1 MSARLTRIV
10 AVLRR
15 YAADERRLR
24 ELIATQ
30 RYGGRTPPPY
40 SLPES
45 LEHAAEAVEAAMSCP
60 EPEERLHAVAA
71 IHLAGD
77 SPHRHTVWQLV
88 VDLLGR
94 RMPIVNDE
102 TETVRE
108 TRGTIAD
115 DVVTPAPP
123 QRVRIGS
130 FGDEEQ

>member
-10 AVLRR
+10 AVLRG

-24 ELIATQ
+24 ELIAIQ

-40 SLPES
+40 PLPES
-45 LEHAAEAVEAAMSCP
+45 LEAAAEAVEAALPCP
-60 EPEERLHAVAA
+60 EPEERLRTVAA

-94 RMPIVNDE
+94 RMPMMNDE
-102 TETVRE
+102 PETESVRE
-108 TRGTIAD
+108 TRGGT
-115 DVVTPAPP
+115 
-123 QRVRIGS
+123 R
-130 FGDEEQ
+130 